1 MSSAWNAF
9 SKLSFRLVPFLTFRP
24 QFQHQLLS
32 ELFSEDL
39 SNCTAITC
47 LFPPWHLQPA
57 IIPFTCLFTCLL
69 SVSLKHS
76 ANYTEGLSVRSSLH
90 LQHLVQG
97 PAKTN
102 VCSMHELQELW
113 GGTFHA
119 FIISKAGINILS
131 QQRRESVSLLTG
143 CPAMEG

>member
-1 MSSAWNAF
+1 MSSAWSAF
-9 SKLSFRLVPFLTFRP
+9 SKLSFRPVPFLTFGS
-24 QFQHQLLS
+24 QFQYQLLS
-32 ELFSEDL
+32 ELFSEDPI
-39 SNCTAITC
+39 NCTTITC

-69 SVSLKHS
+69 SVPLKHS

-90 LQHLVQG
+90 LQHLVQR

-102 VCSMHELQELW
+102 VCSMNELQGLW

-119 FIISKAGINILS
+119 FIISKAEINILS
-131 QQRRESVSLLTG
+131 QQRQESVSLLTG
-143 CPAMEG
+143 CPAV